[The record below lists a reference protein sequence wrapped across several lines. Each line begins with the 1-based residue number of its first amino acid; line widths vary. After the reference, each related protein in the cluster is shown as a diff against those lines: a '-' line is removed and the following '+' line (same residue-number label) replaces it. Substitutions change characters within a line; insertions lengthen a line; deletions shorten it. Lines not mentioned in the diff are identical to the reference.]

1 VAAGDHFDGFL
12 AVIGDIDDGVAEAL
26 EEHGGDFL
34 IQRLIF
40 DEEDASGELVGESGS
55 GGAGGAGEGSGGG
68 LGDVGIVLGCG
79 GAIA

>member
-1 VAAGDHFDGFL
+1 
-12 AVIGDIDDGVAEAL
+12 
-26 EEHGGDFL
+26 L

-79 GAIA
+79 GAIARGSDFEFAGVGGFWDGAGGGEGNVVG